1 MRETITSVANAKIK
15 YFKSL
20 KDKET
25 RYKEGK
31 LLAEGANIVRD
42 LPEEIIV
49 DSLIVSQDRIEQF
62 FDIVRK
68 YEGTRTKIFEVSE
81 KCMQQISDTTSPA
94 GIVAVVAMPLEK
106 RVIKEDVAVLDGISD
121 PGNFGTIVRTCVACG
136 INQILAVNCTDWTSG
151 KVIRGSMGGVFAVN
165 IVCADAD
172 DEVDRLLA
180 GHNVYA
186 LDMGGE
192 NIYET
197 KIDKDRPFALVAG
210 NEAHGISPY
219 FRAKADK
226 VLALPMKEGM
236 QSLNAA
242 VAMSIAMYT
251 LVYEK

>member
-1 MRETITSVANAKIK
+1 MRETITSVQNAKIK

-42 LPEEIIV
+42 LPEDVIV
-49 DSLIVSQDRIEQF
+49 DSVIVAQDKVEQF
-62 FDIVRK
+62 FDILRK
-68 YEGTRTKIFEVSE
+68 YEGTRTKVYEVSD

-136 INQILAVNCTDWTSG
+136 ISQILAVNCTDWTSG
-151 KVIRGSMGGVFAVN
+151 KVVRGSMGGVFAVD
-165 IVCADAD
+165 IVTADSVESAD
-172 DEVDRLLA
+172 KLLA
-180 GHNVYA
+180 DHNVYI

-192 NIYET
+192 NIYDAV
-197 KIDKDRPFALVAG
+197 IDKAKPFALVAG
-210 NEAHGISPY
+210 NEAHGVSPF
-219 FRAKADK
+219 FRKRADK
-226 VLALPMKEGM
+226 TLALPMKEGM
-236 QSLNAA
+236 ESLNAA
-242 VAMSIAMYT
+242 VAMSIALYT
-251 LVYEK
+251 FVFQK

>member
-1 MRETITSVANAKIK
+1 MRDTITSVANAKIK

-42 LPEEIIV
+42 IPEDVIV
-49 DSLIVSQDRIEQF
+49 DSLIVAQDKVEQF
-62 FDIVRK
+62 SDVLRR
-68 YEGTRTKIFEVSE
+68 YEGTRTKVFEVSD
-81 KCMQQISDTTSPA
+81 KCMQQISDTTTPA

-136 INQILAVNCTDWTSG
+136 ISQILAVGCTDWTAG
-151 KVIRGSMGGVFAVN
+151 KVVRGSMGGVFSVN
-165 IVCADAD
+165 IVTVNSD
-172 DEVDRLLA
+172 DEAEKLLE

-192 NIYET
+192 NIYEA

-219 FRAKADK
+219 FRKKADK
-226 VLALPMKEGM
+226 ILALPMKEGM

-242 VAMSIAMYT
+242 VAMSVAMYT

>member
-31 LLAEGANIVRD
+31 LFYQRANIVRD
-42 LPEEIIV
+42 LSEDVIV
-49 DSLIVSQDRIEQF
+49 DSIIVTQDKVEQF
-62 FDIVRK
+62 FDVLRK
-68 YEGTRTKIFEVSE
+68 YEGTRTRIYEVSD

-151 KVIRGSMGGVFAVN
+151 KVIRGSMGGVFNVN
-165 IVCADAD
+165 IVSAPSD
-172 DEVDRLLA
+172 DEVEKLLEK
-180 GHNVYA
+180 HNVYA

-197 KIDKDRPFALVAG
+197 AIDKDRPFALVAG
-210 NEAHGISPY
+210 NEAHGIAPY
-219 FRAKADK
+219 FRKRADK
-226 VLALPMKEGM
+226 ILALPMKEGM

-242 VAMSIAMYT
+242 VAMSVAMYT
-251 LVYEK
+251 LVFEK

>member
-42 LPEEIIV
+42 LSEDVIV
-49 DSLIVSQDRIEQF
+49 DSIIVTQDKVEQF
-62 FDIVRK
+62 FDVLRK
-68 YEGTRTKIFEVSE
+68 YEGTRTRIYEVSD

-151 KVIRGSMGGVFAVN
+151 KVIRGSMGGVFNVN
-165 IVCADAD
+165 IVSASSD
-172 DEVDRLLA
+172 DEVEKLLER
-180 GHNVYA
+180 HNVYA

-197 KIDKDRPFALVAG
+197 AIDKDRPFALVAG

-219 FRAKADK
+219 FRKRADK
-226 VLALPMKEGM
+226 ILALPMKDGM
-236 QSLNAA
+236 QSLNAS
-242 VAMSIAMYT
+242 VAMSVAMYT
-251 LVYEK
+251 LVFEK

>member
-42 LPEEIIV
+42 LPEDVIV
-49 DSLIVSQDRIEQF
+49 DSLIVAQDKVEQF
-62 FDIVRK
+62 SDVLRR
-68 YEGTRTKIFEVSE
+68 YEGTRTKVFEVSD
-81 KCMQQISDTTSPA
+81 KCMQQISDTTTPA

-136 INQILAVNCTDWTSG
+136 ISQILAVGCTDWTAG
-151 KVIRGSMGGVFAVN
+151 KVVRGSMGGVFSVN
-165 IVCADAD
+165 IVTVNSD
-172 DEVDRLLA
+172 DEAEKLLE

-192 NIYET
+192 NIYEA

-219 FRAKADK
+219 FRKKADK
-226 VLALPMKEGM
+226 ILALPMKEGM

-242 VAMSIAMYT
+242 VAMSVAMYT

>member
-42 LPEEIIV
+42 IPEDVIV
-49 DSLIVSQDRIEQF
+49 DSLIVAQDKVEQF
-62 FDIVRK
+62 SDVLRR
-68 YEGTRTKIFEVSE
+68 YEGTRTKVFEVSD
-81 KCMQQISDTTSPA
+81 KCMQQISDTTTPA

-136 INQILAVNCTDWTSG
+136 ISQILAVGCTDWTAG
-151 KVIRGSMGGVFAVN
+151 KVVRGSMGGVFSVN
-165 IVCADAD
+165 IVTVNSD
-172 DEVDRLLA
+172 DEAEKLLE

-192 NIYET
+192 NIYEA

-219 FRAKADK
+219 FRKKADK
-226 VLALPMKEGM
+226 ILALPMKEGM

-242 VAMSIAMYT
+242 VAMSVAMYT

>member
-42 LPEEIIV
+42 IPEDVIV
-49 DSLIVSQDRIEQF
+49 DSLIVAQDKVEQF
-62 FDIVRK
+62 SDVLRR
-68 YEGTRTKIFEVSE
+68 YEGTRTKVFEVSD
-81 KCMQQISDTTSPA
+81 KCMQQISDTTTPA

-136 INQILAVNCTDWTSG
+136 ISQILAVGCTDWTAG
-151 KVIRGSMGGVFAVN
+151 KVVRGSMGGVFSVN
-165 IVCADAD
+165 IVTVNSD
-172 DEVDRLLA
+172 DEAEKLLE

-192 NIYET
+192 NIYEA

-219 FRAKADK
+219 FRKKADK
-226 VLALPMKEGM
+226 ILALPMKEGM

-242 VAMSIAMYT
+242 VAMSVAMYT
-251 LVYEK
+251 LVFEK

>member
-42 LPEEIIV
+42 IPEDVIV
-49 DSLIVSQDRIEQF
+49 DSLIVAQDKVEQF
-62 FDIVRK
+62 SDVLRR
-68 YEGTRTKIFEVSE
+68 YEGTRTKVFEVSD
-81 KCMQQISDTTSPA
+81 KCMQQISDTTTPA

-136 INQILAVNCTDWTSG
+136 ISQILAVGCTDWTAG
-151 KVIRGSMGGVFAVN
+151 KVVRGSMGGVFSVN
-165 IVCADAD
+165 IVTLNSD
-172 DEVDRLLA
+172 DEAEKLLE

-192 NIYET
+192 NIYEA

-219 FRAKADK
+219 FRKKADK
-226 VLALPMKEGM
+226 ILALPMKEGM

-242 VAMSIAMYT
+242 VAMSVAMYT
-251 LVYEK
+251 LVFEK

>member
-42 LPEEIIV
+42 LPEDVIVESIIV
-49 DSLIVSQDRIEQF
+49 TQDKVEQF
-62 FDIVRK
+62 FDILRR
-68 YEGTRTKIFEVSE
+68 YEGTRTKIYEVSD
-81 KCMQQISDTTSPA
+81 KCMQQISDTTTPA
-94 GIVAVVAMPLEK
+94 GIVAVVSMPLAK

-136 INQILAVNCTDWTSG
+136 ISQILAVSCTDWTAG

-165 IVCADAD
+165 IVTVSNY
-172 DEVDRLLA
+172 DEVEKLLQ
-180 GHNVYA
+180 GHNVYV

-192 NIYET
+192 NIYSAE
-197 KIDKDRPFALVAG
+197 IDKDRPFALVAG
-210 NEAHGISPY
+210 NEAHGVSPY
-219 FRAKADK
+219 FKTRADK

-242 VAMSIAMYT
+242 VAMSISMYEF
-251 LVYEK
+251 VFRK

>member
-20 KDKET
+20 KNKDV

-42 LPEEIIV
+42 LPDDVIV
-49 DSLIVSQDRIEQF
+49 DALIVAQDKVEQF
-62 FDIVRK
+62 TDIVRK
-68 YEGTRTKIFEVSE
+68 YEGTRTRIYEVSD

-94 GIVAVVAMPLEK
+94 GIVAVVAMPLAK

-136 INQILAVNCTDWTSG
+136 ISQILAVNCTDWTWG
-151 KVIRGSMGGVFAVN
+151 KVVRGSMGGVFAVN
-165 IVCADAD
+165 IVEADGEQELD
-172 DEVDRLLA
+172 GLLH

-192 NIYET
+192 NIYSAQ
-197 KIDKDRPFALVAG
+197 IDKDRPFALVAG
-210 NEAHGISPY
+210 NEAHGVSSY
-219 FRAKADK
+219 FRKKACK
-226 VLALPMKEGM
+226 TLALPMKEGM
-236 QSLNAA
+236 ESLNAA
-242 VAMSIAMYT
+242 VAMSIALYT
-251 LVYEK
+251 FVYQK

>member
-42 LPEEIIV
+42 LSEDVIV
-49 DSLIVSQDRIEQF
+49 DSVIVTQDKVEQF
-62 FDIVRK
+62 IDVLRK
-68 YEGTRTKIFEVSE
+68 YEGTRTRIYEVSD

-151 KVIRGSMGGVFAVN
+151 KVIRGSMGGVFNVN
-165 IVCADAD
+165 IVSVSSE
-172 DEVDRLLA
+172 DEVEKLLER
-180 GHNVYA
+180 HNVYA

-192 NIYET
+192 NIYESE
-197 KIDKDRPFALVAG
+197 IDKDRPFALVAG

-219 FRAKADK
+219 FRKRADK
-226 VLALPMKEGM
+226 ILALPMKEGM

-242 VAMSIAMYT
+242 VAMSVAMYS
-251 LVYEK
+251 LVFEK

>member
-1 MRETITSVANAKIK
+1 MRETITSVQNAKIK

-42 LPEEIIV
+42 LPEDVIV
-49 DSLIVSQDRIEQF
+49 DSVIVTQDKVEQF
-62 FDIVRK
+62 FDILRK
-68 YEGTRTKIFEVSE
+68 YEGTRTKVYEVSD
-81 KCMQQISDTTSPA
+81 KCMQQISDTTTPA
-94 GIVAVVAMPLEK
+94 GIIAVVAMPPEK
-106 RVIKEDVAVLDGISD
+106 RIGKEDVVVLDGISD

-136 INQILAVNCTDWTSG
+136 ISQILAVNCTDWTSG
-151 KVIRGSMGGVFAVN
+151 KVIRGSMGGVFAVD
-165 IVCADAD
+165 IVTASN
-172 DEVDRLLA
+172 DEEVEKLLV

-210 NEAHGISPY
+210 NEAHGVSPF
-219 FRAKADK
+219 FRKRADK
-226 VLALPMKEGM
+226 TLALPMKEGM
-236 QSLNAA
+236 ESLNAA
-242 VAMSIAMYT
+242 VAMSIALYT
-251 LVYEK
+251 FVFQK

>member
-31 LLAEGANIVRD
+31 LFAEGANIVRD
-42 LPEEIIV
+42 LPEDVIIDSIIV
-49 DSLIVSQDRIEQF
+49 AQDKVEQF
-62 FDIVRK
+62 FDVLRK
-68 YEGTRTKIFEVSE
+68 YEGTRTKIFEVSD

-136 INQILAVNCTDWTSG
+136 ISQILAVNCTDWTSG

-165 IVCADAD
+165 IVAVSGY
-172 DEVDRLLA
+172 DEVDKLLQ
-180 GHNVYA
+180 GHNVFA

-197 KIDKDRPFALVAG
+197 KINKDRPFALVAG
-210 NEAHGISPY
+210 NEAHGISSY
-219 FRAKADK
+219 FRARADK
-226 VLALPMKEGM
+226 ILALPMKEGM

-242 VAMSIAMYT
+242 VALSIAMYT
-251 LVYEK
+251 LVFEK